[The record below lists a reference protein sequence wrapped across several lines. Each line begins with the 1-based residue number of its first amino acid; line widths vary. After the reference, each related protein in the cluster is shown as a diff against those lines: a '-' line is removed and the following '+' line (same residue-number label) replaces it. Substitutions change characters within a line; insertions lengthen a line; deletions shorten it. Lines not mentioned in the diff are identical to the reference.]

1 MPQKNLG
8 IKQWSVSDQPR
19 EKLRD
24 KGPRFLSNA
33 ELIAILIGSGTLDL
47 SAVDLSKLILST
59 VKNNLN
65 SLGKLSLHNLMK
77 FKGIGE
83 AKAIKIAA
91 AMELGRRHKSTQI
104 KKHLKINSS
113 RIVFEIMSPMIG
125 GLSHEEFWVLYLN
138 NSNAIVS
145 KFQLSKGGITATV
158 VDLRLIFKKAIE
170 LGSVA
175 VILVHNH
182 PSGTIQPSRADC
194 SVTKKLQSA
203 ASILEIKVLDHL
215 IVTEKTYFSFAD
227 ENLL

>member
-1 MPQKNLG
+1 MPQKNLS

-33 ELIAILIGSGTLDL
+33 ELIAIVIGSGTLDL

-104 KKHLKINSS
+104 
-113 RIVFEIMSPMIG
+113 
-125 GLSHEEFWVLYLN
+125 
-138 NSNAIVS
+138 
-145 KFQLSKGGITATV
+145 
-158 VDLRLIFKKAIE
+158 
-170 LGSVA
+170 
-175 VILVHNH
+175 
-182 PSGTIQPSRADC
+182 
-194 SVTKKLQSA
+194 
-203 ASILEIKVLDHL
+203 
-215 IVTEKTYFSFAD
+215 
-227 ENLL
+227 

>member
-1 MPQKNLG
+1 MPQKNLS

-65 SLGKLSLHNLMK
+65 SLGKLYLHNLIK

-104 KKHLKINSS
+104 
-113 RIVFEIMSPMIG
+113 
-125 GLSHEEFWVLYLN
+125 
-138 NSNAIVS
+138 
-145 KFQLSKGGITATV
+145 
-158 VDLRLIFKKAIE
+158 
-170 LGSVA
+170 
-175 VILVHNH
+175 
-182 PSGTIQPSRADC
+182 
-194 SVTKKLQSA
+194 
-203 ASILEIKVLDHL
+203 
-215 IVTEKTYFSFAD
+215 
-227 ENLL
+227 

>member
-1 MPQKNLG
+1 MPQKNLS

-19 EKLRD
+19 GKLRD

-65 SLGKLSLHNLMK
+65 SLGKLSLHNHMK

-104 KKHLKINSS
+104 
-113 RIVFEIMSPMIG
+113 
-125 GLSHEEFWVLYLN
+125 
-138 NSNAIVS
+138 
-145 KFQLSKGGITATV
+145 
-158 VDLRLIFKKAIE
+158 
-170 LGSVA
+170 
-175 VILVHNH
+175 
-182 PSGTIQPSRADC
+182 
-194 SVTKKLQSA
+194 
-203 ASILEIKVLDHL
+203 
-215 IVTEKTYFSFAD
+215 
-227 ENLL
+227 

>member
-1 MPQKNLG
+1 MPQKNLS

-24 KGPRFLSNA
+24 KGPRILSKP
-33 ELIAILIGSGTLDL
+33 ELIAILISSGTLNL

-65 SLGKLSLHNLMK
+65 SLRKLSLHNLMK

-83 AKAIKIAA
+83 AKAIKIVAV
-91 AMELGRRHKSTQI
+91 MELGRRHKSIQI
-104 KKHLKINSS
+104 KKHPKINSS

-145 KFQLSKGGITATV
+145 KF
-158 VDLRLIFKKAIE
+158 
-170 LGSVA
+170 
-175 VILVHNH
+175 
-182 PSGTIQPSRADC
+182 
-194 SVTKKLQSA
+194 
-203 ASILEIKVLDHL
+203 
-215 IVTEKTYFSFAD
+215 
-227 ENLL
+227 

>member
-1 MPQKNLG
+1 MPQKNLS

-83 AKAIKIAA
+83 AKAIKIVA
-91 AMELGRRHKSTQI
+91 AMELGRRHKSIQI
-104 KKHLKINSS
+104 KKHPKINSS

-125 GLSHEEFWVLYLN
+125 GPITRRILGVISKQFKCHCFKISVKQGWN
-138 NSNAIVS
+138 NSQVCGPEFNL
-145 KFQLSKGGITATV
+145 KKGQRTWFSSGY
-158 VDLRLIFKKAIE
+158 
-170 LGSVA
+170 
-175 VILVHNH
+175 
-182 PSGTIQPSRADC
+182 PS
-194 SVTKKLQSA
+194 L
-203 ASILEIKVLDHL
+203 
-215 IVTEKTYFSFAD
+215 
-227 ENLL
+227 